1 MSEHPF
7 SCWGED
13 GRGWQA
19 TRVQAL
25 QSVPGKGMKIGFK
38 YYSLDSSSPF
48 MCRLLYREG
57 NSVPDIQILMK
68 LLSTI
73 TTQLNGY
80 SICYSMKTFSIKSAE
95 LQFYTLYAQT
105 QIWPGFDAYTI
116 TVYLELSSPQYLY
129 NTFVFSC
136 SG

>member
-25 QSVPGKGMKIGFK
+25 RSAPGKGMKIGFK

-73 TTQLNGY
+73 TTQPIY
-80 SICYSMKTFSIKSAE
+80 MFKHKSGLA
-95 LQFYTLYAQT
+95 LML
-105 QIWPGFDAYTI
+105 ILVIPTI
-116 TVYLELSSPQYLY
+116 LAPVYLELSSTQHLY